1 MMALNETSVFERAWT
16 REPAVVGAA
25 DTESPGKKGANAHL
39 TDDLAEVTM
48 MLKTTEQRLW
58 AIIVA
63 YRI

>member
-1 MMALNETSVFERAWT
+1 MRPVSFNALGRGSLHSS
-16 REPAVVGAA
+16 GAA
-25 DTESPGKKGANAHL
+25 DTEL